1 MMAFGVIITAYSV
14 IATII
19 AIKFSVEKRELETS
33 YVDLKEDYEEVKEER
48 NEIKK
53 EYSGIKEEYER
64 IKKEYDEF
72 KYQSLYDDALNDATN
87 TTTLFR
93 GIAFEVLFKW
103 VCSVANNEEFDIEKE
118 LGVLAGQHEISISE
132 QKVILLFIQQELEKN
147 FINT

>member
-1 MMAFGVIITAYSV
+1 MKVLKYVGIAALFAWAV
-14 IATII
+14 IATIFATKYSEDLSI
-19 AIKFSVEKRELETS
+19 EKYYHESTSKRLERSYEDYEELEVA
-33 YVDLKEDYEEVKEER
+33 YDELKEDYD
-48 NEIKK
+48 EI
-53 EYSGIKEEYER
+53 
-64 IKKEYDEF
+64 

-118 LGVLAGQHEISISE
+118 LGVLAEQHEISISE